1 MTEYFTKEEV
11 LGVIQAGI
19 NSYDD
24 LLKRDLKE
32 RGNYFSF
39 ENLSMKLRKAEL
51 EDLLIQFKN
60 RKAIIID

>member
-32 RGNYFSF
+32 RGNYFSV
-39 ENLSMKLRKAEL
+39 ENLSLKLRKAEL

-60 RKAIIID
+60 RRPTNP